1 MVFRRFAV
9 DGEIPLARNKIKKK
23 VGEVAKISYLCGR
36 KTLIFEHLIDM
47 KRLTFLMLL
56 MCAIGGRTMAAEFT
70 ELELTLPKIPT
81 FTNEAGFGYDLE
93 TSWDGKSAT
102 PFFISANVPDGN
114 YRVTV
119 TIGSKKRAAETTIRC
134 ESRRLFV
141 ENLATKK
148 GELVTKTFVVN
159 KRDINFVNEKGQ
171 ADRVKL

>member
-1 MVFRRFAV
+1 
-9 DGEIPLARNKIKKK
+9 
-23 VGEVAKISYLCGR
+23 
-36 KTLIFEHLIDM
+36 
-47 KRLTFLMLL
+47 MLL